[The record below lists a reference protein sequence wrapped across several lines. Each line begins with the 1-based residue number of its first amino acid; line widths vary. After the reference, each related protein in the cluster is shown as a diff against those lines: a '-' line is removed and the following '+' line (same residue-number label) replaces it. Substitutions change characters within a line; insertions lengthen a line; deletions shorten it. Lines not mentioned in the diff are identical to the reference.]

1 VIARLA
7 DSAKRDPVI
16 WLTGLASLALL
27 VYMNVH
33 HGPLFSRLALGR
45 TIPDSDFSATPDS
58 LLSLRQ
64 MLETRPE
71 AADTLYAMHLVPDM
85 ALPGL
90 LAAFLFLLLRRLM
103 AGATL
108 YGRPAEQ
115 LEPVLL
121 LLPVLY
127 AVADYSENAASFLF
141 FPPSTPSQASLATL
155 SVAIYWATRLKF
167 LFATVSVLVII
178 RLAIAKASRSTG

>member
-1 VIARLA
+1 VIARLTESA
-7 DSAKRDPVI
+7 RRDSVI
-16 WLTGLASLALL
+16 WLTGLASLLL
-27 VYMNVH
+27 LIYMNVH
-33 HGPLFSRLALGR
+33 HGPLFSELTFGR

-64 MLETRPE
+64 MLESRPE
-71 AADTLYAMHLVPDM
+71 AAGTLFAMHLVPDM
-85 ALPGL
+85 VLPVL
-90 LAAFLFLLLRRLM
+90 LAAFLLLLMRRLM

-121 LLPVLY
+121 LLPVFY

-141 FPPSTPSQASLATL
+141 FPPSTPSQASMATL

-178 RLAIAKASRSTG
+178 RLAIAKASRH